1 MEPPWALE
9 AWSRPFRSQWVQVMM
24 KCITCPFCTVTKL
37 VDKPLSREHS
47 MPCGKA
53 CRNENAKDKTTAGL
67 QRSEKLRLFDMQRT
81 RVLAIKRS
89 FLLSQAQVSSTHTPP
104 WFASTD
110 PVRCSSSTV
119 E

>member
-1 MEPPWALE
+1 MSIL
-9 AWSRPFRSQWVQVMM
+9 S
-24 KCITCPFCTVTKL
+24 KL
-37 VDKPLSREHS
+37 VDKSH
-47 MPCGKA
+47 GKSLRGNTA
-53 CRNENAKDKTTAGL
+53 WEGCWNRNAKDKTTAGL

-110 PVRCSSSTV
+110 PVRCSSSTA